1 MRHNALLRSA
11 ALAGV
16 LVVGLTGAAHAGAAA
31 GGATEWTQILN
42 NMQLIDLAGINI
54 EQVGQ
59 NAQQIAHQIT
69 QIENQLAQYQT
80 MLQNLELL
88 PDNIWGDAV
97 ADLNRLQN
105 LVQQGEGIAFSM
117 SGLDDTLKQ
126 RFGSYAD
133 FANNLPEDFSSMWD
147 SWSQTNRDTI
157 AGTLAGANLTAEQ
170 FQNEASTMT
179 QLQRQSESAVGQM
192 QALQVG
198 HSIAGQQVEQMQKLR
213 GLLSQQ
219 TTMMGTWYQSQQAEA
234 DLAQARRDSFFD
246 STAPSTSGGQ
256 EMQPRW

>member
-1 MRHNALLRSA
+1 MRRTALLRSA
-11 ALAGV
+11 AFAALFSAGLA
-16 LVVGLTGAAHAGAAA
+16 GAAHAGAAT
-31 GGATEWTQILN
+31 GGATEWTQLLN
-42 NMQLIDLAGINI
+42 NAQLIDLAGTNV

-59 NAQQIAHQIT
+59 NAQQIAHQLT
-69 QIENQLAQYQT
+69 QIQNQIDQYRT
-80 MLQNLELL
+80 MLQNLERL

-97 ADLNRLQN
+97 NDLNRLQQ

-117 SGLDDTLKQ
+117 GGLDDVLKD

-133 FANNLPEDFSSMWD
+133 FSGNLPEDFSSMWD

-170 FQNEASTMT
+170 FQTEAGTMA

-198 HSIAGQQVEQMQKLR
+198 HSIASQQVEQMQKLR

-234 DLAQARRDSFFD
+234 DLAQARRDAFFE
-246 STAPSTSGGQ
+246 STAPSTTGGQ
-256 EMQPRW
+256 EMEPRW

>member
-1 MRHNALLRSA
+1 MRHSALFRSA
-11 ALAGV
+11 ALAAI
-16 LVVGLTGAAHAGAAA
+16 LSASLSGAAHAGAAT

-42 NMQLIDLAGINI
+42 NVQLIDLAGTNI

-69 QIENQLAQYQT
+69 QIENQLVQYQT
-80 MLQNLELL
+80 MLQNLERL
-88 PDNIWGDAV
+88 PDNIWGEAV
-97 ADLNRLQN
+97 ADLNRLQS

-117 SGLDDTLKQ
+117 GGLDDVLKD

-133 FANNLPEDFSSMWD
+133 FSGNLPEDFSSMWD

-170 FQNEASTMT
+170 FQNEAGTMA
-179 QLQRQSESAVGQM
+179 QLQRQSESAAGQM

-213 GLLSQQ
+213 GLMSQQ
-219 TTMMGTWYQSQQAEA
+219 TTMMGTWYQSQQAGA
-234 DLAQARRDSFFD
+234 DLAQARRESFFS
-246 STAPSTSGGQ
+246 STLPPTDGRPM
-256 EMQPRW
+256 EIRR